1 MRASA
6 LRRLILVAGLCVG
19 AGGPAAAR
27 DPLTTPQL
35 LVDLA
40 RDHALSHRDSAT
52 PADALHVRALL
63 RAAVKLDPRQADALA
78 WLYELAQFAGD
89 SAAAA
94 DVLRQLVTAD
104 PGHMGAFANWLSQG
118 LAGLQSIEKRI
129 ELLQGMIGDGRYARP
144 QQALIHVELAR
155 LMLQNL
161 QPAQARMQIDRALGL
176 DPDNRDAALL
186 QLDLLEPGTPPA
198 VRLRS
203 ALRALRLNPLDVE
216 TAWQV
221 GVLLDELGFAD
232 EAAQFFDHAVEVFR
246 AANPDREPPA
256 PYLVQRAYNLADAGR
271 WDEAIRAAQKAVEVA
286 PDLVEA
292 RFVLRWLLIK
302 QNRKPEAEAHR
313 QYLARRFAEIREP
326 ADFSANDLAQAA
338 WFYCTIDPQPQRALL
353 LAEAAARLTPGDPF
367 ATRVLGWAQALNL
380 KAEEAQ
386 QTLLPLAGKDPFAAY
401 QIAKLLRDAG
411 DASAPQRVIRNLER
425 LPRGGPA
432 LDLLAEFGPL
442 GAATQPARRHPEI
455 PDVLAEFDRDVLA
468 FRRNVARL
476 IDVQISVPDANLDPG
491 DPWWTTFALTNH
503 ARYPVTL
510 GPDAMLNPVFLLSFK
525 LAGDREREYNHLLTI
540 HVDRARVIPPGGTIK
555 VRHTLDIGPLRR
567 VNRQTPQQLQRV
579 TATAILDPQRDP
591 NGQWIPA
598 LTGLRLRPFYFNRV
612 PARTGRESLHAL
624 FSALGGE
631 SDPARFGAI
640 EVLAELL
647 GERQRAELKQLSY
660 NPDPIP
666 ADRIRQALLAALNA
680 DSWELRARTLDAL
693 QVVGLDQDM
702 LEAARACLRHN
713 HWLVRL
719 LAVRLIARQGK
730 EAVGQIQPLADRD
743 PEELVRDIARSYLMT
758 WGLLPQA
765 TQPAA
770 VPPPARPPPGGP

>member
-1 MRASA
+1 MRVRPSA
-6 LRRLILVAGLCVG
+6 LWRLALVAGLCG
-19 AGGPAAAR
+19 AARGPAAAR
-27 DPLTTPQL
+27 EPLTTPQL

-40 RDHALSHRDSAT
+40 RDHALSRRESAT
-52 PADALHVRALL
+52 AADALHVRALL

-78 WLYELAQFAGD
+78 WLYELAQFSGD
-89 SAAAA
+89 SAAAVEA
-94 DVLRQLVTAD
+94 LRQLVAAD
-104 PGHMGAFANWLSQG
+104 PGHLGAFTNWLTQG

-129 ELLQGMIGDGRYARP
+129 ELLQGLLGDSRYARP

-161 QPAQARMQIDRALGL
+161 QPAQARMQIDRALSL

-186 QLDLLEPGTPPA
+186 QLDLLEPGTAPA
-198 VRLRS
+198 ARLRS

-221 GVLLDELGFAD
+221 GVTLDELGFAD
-232 EAAQFFDHAVEVFR
+232 EAALFFDHAVEVFR

-256 PYLVQRAYNLADAGR
+256 PYLVQRAYNLVDAGR
-271 WDEAIRAAQKAVEVA
+271 ADEAVRILQKAVEVA
-286 PDLVEA
+286 PDSVEA
-292 RFVLRWLLIK
+292 RFALRWLLVR
-302 QNRKPEAEAHR
+302 QNRKPEAEPHR
-313 QYLARRFAEIREP
+313 QYLAKRFAEIREP
-326 ADFSANDLAQAA
+326 ADFSANELAQAA
-338 WFYCTIDPQPQRALL
+338 WFYCTIEPQPQRALL
-353 LAEAAARLTPGDPF
+353 LAEAAARLAPGDPY

-380 KAEEAQ
+380 KSEEAQ

-401 QIAKLLRDAG
+401 QLAKLLRDSG
-411 DASAPQRVIRNLER
+411 DAAAPQRVIQNLER

-432 LDLLAEFGPL
+432 FDLLQEFGPL
-442 GAATQPARRHPEI
+442 GAASQPARRHPEI
-455 PDVLAEFDRDVLA
+455 PDVLAEFDREVLA

-476 IDVQISVPDANLDPG
+476 IDVQITLPDANLDPG
-491 DPWWTTFALTNH
+491 DPWWATFSLTNH

-525 LAGDREREYNHLLTI
+525 LVGDREREYNHLLTI
-540 HVDRARVIPPGGTIK
+540 NVDRARVIPPGGTI
-555 VRHTLDIGPLRR
+555 RARYTLDVGPLRR
-567 VNRQTPQQLQRV
+567 VNRQTPQQLQRI

-660 NPDPIP
+660 DPDPVP
-666 ADRIRQALLAALNA
+666 ADRIRQALLAALSA
-680 DSWELRARTLDAL
+680 ESWEVRARTLDAL
-693 QVVGLDQDM
+693 QAVGLDQDM
-702 LEAARACLRHN
+702 LEAARAALRHE

-719 LAVRLIARQGK
+719 MAVRLVARQGK
-730 EAVGQIQPLADRD
+730 DAAALIQPLADRD
-743 PEELVRDIARSYLMT
+743 AEELVRDVARSYLMT
-758 WGLLPQA
+758 WGLAPQA
-765 TQPAA
+765 TQPSG
-770 VPPPARPPPGGP
+770 RP